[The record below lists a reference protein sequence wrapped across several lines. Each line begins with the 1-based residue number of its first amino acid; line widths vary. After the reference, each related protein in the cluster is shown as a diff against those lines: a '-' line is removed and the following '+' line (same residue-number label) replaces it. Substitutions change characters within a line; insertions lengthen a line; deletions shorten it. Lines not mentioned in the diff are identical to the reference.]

1 MGTAERVVNVDIHG
15 QRYAVRSELDAHYV
29 TELAAYLDE
38 KMRAAAHELANAD
51 PLRVAVVA
59 ALNIADEL
67 FRLRRDAAGM
77 DDDLRARTSEIERL
91 LDAVLD
97 EARMRVSNG

>member
-1 MGTAERVVNVDIHG
+1 MSAPERVVNVDIHG
-15 QRYAVRSELDAHYV
+15 QRYSVRSDLDAHYI
-29 TELAAYLDE
+29 TELAAYLDDR
-38 KMRAAAHELANAD
+38 MRAAAHELSNAD

-67 FRLRRDAAGM
+67 FRARRESAGA
-77 DDDLRARTSEIERL
+77 DGELRARTAEIEQL

-97 EARMRVSNG
+97 EARLRVASG